1 MRYSLRT
8 LWRRQANP
16 RRNEVVLRKVQVPST
31 FASDLYASA
40 YRPVM
45 AAWEGALPA
54 IVAEYERSLAEIVT
68 DSPTDTAAVI
78 ERVDATLAALLITIR
93 ARISEWSRRLE
104 LHHRRK
110 WRGAV
115 LTATKVDI
123 GTLVGAGDMR
133 MPLEAAIE
141 RNVALVRNVSEQAR
155 QRISDSV
162 FRGFQR
168 RAAPREVAKE
178 LRGAVEMGR
187 RRALNI
193 AADQTVKLAS
203 ALNDERRREAGL
215 TTWEWVHSGK
225 LHPREEHVARNG
237 KRYDDD
243 ARSGPHKPPEDRPG
257 EKPFCGCTSRA
268 VLTLDGEF

>member
-16 RRNEVVLRKVQVPST
+16 RRNVIVLRKVQVPAT
-31 FASDLYASA
+31 FASDIYASA
-40 YRPVM
+40 YRPVI
-45 AAWEGALPA
+45 AAWEAALPA
-54 IVAEYERSLAEIVT
+54 IIAEYERSLAEIVT
-68 DSPTDTAAVI
+68 DSPSDTAAVI

-123 GTLVGAGDMR
+123 GTMVGAGDIR

-168 RAAPREVAKE
+168 RAPAREVAKE
-178 LRGAVEMGR
+178 IQGAVDMGR
-187 RRALNI
+187 RRSLNI
-193 AADQTVKLAS
+193 AAHQTSVLAG
-203 ALNDERRREAGL
+203 ALNDERRREAGI
-215 TTWEWVHSGK
+215 TTWEWVSSGK
-225 LHPREEHVARNG
+225 VNYRPEHKARNG
-237 KRYDDD
+237 NRYDDD
-243 ARSGPHKPPEDRPG
+243 ATSGRHKPPEDRPS
-257 EKPFCGCTSRA
+257 ELPHCGCTSRA